1 VRIIRFKLSSLK
13 QSRWYEHIIRFV
25 LGGLATAVAGF
36 IAKLA
41 GPSWG
46 GLFLA
51 FPAIFCASST
61 LIEKH
66 ERKRKEAKHMRGD
79 RRGQEAAALD
89 AFGAVLGST
98 GMAAFAFTVWCS
110 ASLPSFVAL
119 GLATLAWVAV
129 AGAAWY
135 LGKTI
140 RPRAVG
146 RWLRAAL

>member
-1 VRIIRFKLSSLK
+1 MTIVRLKFASLK
-13 QSRWYEHIIRFV
+13 QSRWYEHVIRFV
-25 LGGLATAVAGF
+25 LGGLATMLAGG

-66 ERKRKEAKHMRGD
+66 ERRRKEMKHLKGT

-89 AFGAVLGST
+89 AFGAALGSA
-98 GMAAFAFTVWCS
+98 GMAAFALTVWFGRF
-110 ASLPSFVAL
+110 LPPVAVL
-119 GLATLAWVAV
+119 GLAMAMWGIVSI
-129 AGAAWY
+129 AAWY
-135 LGKTI
+135 LR
-140 RPRAVG
+140 RPWLQG
-146 RWLRAAL
+146 RERR

>member
-1 VRIIRFKLSSLK
+1 MTIIRLKFSSLK
-13 QSRWYEHIIRFV
+13 QSQWYEHVIRFV
-25 LGGLATAVAGF
+25 LGGLATMFAGG

-66 ERKRKEAKHMRGD
+66 ERRRKECKHLQGT

-89 AFGAVLGST
+89 AFGAALGSA
-98 GMAAFAFTVWCS
+98 GMAAFALAVWYGRL
-110 ASLPSFVAL
+110 LPPVIVL
-119 GLATLAWVAV
+119 GLAMATWSIVSV
-129 AGAAWY
+129 VGWY
-135 LGKTI
+135 LGRI
-140 RPRAVG
+140 C
-146 RWLRAAL
+146 LRTVRR